1 MSVPIESHV
10 CPSED
15 GLHDWAYDW
24 VRRMASSEKTT
35 SVNTRMAVYLF
46 RL

>member
-1 MSVPIESHV
+1 MSVPIESHI

-24 VRRMASSEKTT
+24 VRCMASSEKTT
-35 SVNTRMAVYLF
+35 SCEYKNGCVSA
-46 RL
+46 